1 MTVPVFDSIIGLN
14 MRVHWLQHADFED
27 LGCIAP
33 WLQARGHAV
42 AGTRLYAGETPPPL
56 ADFDAL
62 IVMGGPMNIYEYQR
76 HPWLAGEKALIRAA
90 VDAGRRVLGVCLGA
104 QLLADVLGGP
114 VTRNR
119 YSEIGWFPLRLSE
132 AGRRSPWFGGVPAE
146 FTGFHWHG
154 DTYALPPGA
163 ECLAGSEAC
172 AQQAFALGERVLG
185 LQFHLEVTRANAE
198 EWFRHERP
206 AAAEYVQT
214 PEYILAQEGN
224 FVENNRWMEA
234 ILERFFGG

>member
-1 MTVPVFDSIIGLN
+1 

-33 WLQARGHAV
+33 WLAQRGHAV
-42 AGTRLYAGETPPPL
+42 NGTRLYAGETPPG
-56 ADFDAL
+56 ADAFDAL

-76 HPWLAGEKALIRAA
+76 HPWLRGEQALIRAA

-114 VTRNR
+114 VRRNA
-119 YSEIGWFPLRLSE
+119 ETETGWFPLQLTD
-132 AGRRSPWFGGVPAE
+132 AGRRSRLFAE
-146 FTGFHWHG
+146 LPRQFTGFHWHG

-163 ECLAGSEAC
+163 EGLARSEGC
-172 AQQAFALGERVLG
+172 ARQAFARGERVLG
-185 LQFHLEVTRANAE
+185 RQFHLEVTRANAE

-206 AAAEYVQT
+206 QPARYVQA
-214 PEYILAQEGN
+214 PEQILAQHDYFE
-224 FVENNRWMEA
+224 ENNRWMRA
-234 ILERFFGG
+234 ILERFFAG

>member
-1 MTVPVFDSIIGLN
+1 
-14 MRVHWLQHADFED
+14 MRIHWLQHADFED
-27 LGCIAP
+27 LGCIGP
-33 WLQARGHAV
+33 WLQAQGHDV
-42 AGTRLYAGETPPPL
+42 TGTRLYAGETPPGVE
-56 ADFDAL
+56 DFDAL
-62 IVMGGPMNIYEYQR
+62 IVMGGPMNIYEYER
-76 HPWLAGEKALIRAA
+76 HPWLRPEKALIGAA
-90 VDAGRRVLGVCLGA
+90 VAAGKRVLGICLGA
-104 QLLADVLGGP
+104 QLLADALGGP

-119 YSEIGWFPLRLSE
+119 HSEIGWFPLRLSE

-163 ECLAGSEAC
+163 DCLAGSEAC

-185 LQFHLEVTRANAE
+185 LQFHLEVTRTNAE

-206 AAAEYVQT
+206 QPAAYVQT
-214 PEYILAQEGN
+214 PEYILAQEAE
-224 FVENNRWMEA
+224 FERNNRWMVA

>member
-1 MTVPVFDSIIGLN
+1 

-33 WLQARGHAV
+33 RLAANGHKV
-42 AGTRLYAGETPPPL
+42 SGTRLYAGETPPDS
-56 ADFDAL
+56 AAFDAL
-62 IVMGGPMNIYEYQR
+62 IVMGGPMNIYEYDR
-76 HPWLAGEKALIRAA
+76 YPWLRDEKRLIRAA
-90 VDAGRRVLGVCLGA
+90 VDAGKRVLGVCLGA

-114 VTRNR
+114 VTRNAD
-119 YSEIGWFPLRLSE
+119 SEIGWFPLSLTA
-132 AGRRSPWFGGVPAE
+132 AGRESALFADLPRD

-163 ECLAGSEAC
+163 ECLATSEAC
-172 AQQAFALGERVLG
+172 AQQAFALGQRVLG

-206 AAAEYVQT
+206 QPARYVQT
-214 PEYILAQEGN
+214 PEHILAQQNSFEK
-224 FVENNRWMEA
+224 NNRWMRA
-234 ILERFFGG
+234 VLGRFFND